1 MKEGLPLQDSHQ
13 NRVCRLED
21 DRDRLAGSD
30 LAREA
35 FKKLLFKKPWKE
47 RRGRKRREKERSF
60 SLAVAGGNEEL
71 NVFGGGR
78 WRH

>member
-1 MKEGLPLQDSHQ
+1 MTG
-13 NRVCRLED
+13 
-21 DRDRLAGSD
+21 DRLGGSD
-30 LAREA
+30 LARET

-47 RRGRKRREKERSF
+47 RRRKRGAKERSF

-78 WRH
+78 WRR

>member
-1 MKEGLPLQDSHQ
+1 M
-13 NRVCRLED
+13 
-21 DRDRLAGSD
+21 AGSD
-30 LAREA
+30 LAREV

-47 RRGRKRREKERSF
+47 RRKRRQKERSF
-60 SLAVAGGNEEL
+60 SLAVDGGNEEL